1 MSTHPT
7 ESAQPRRLPTA
18 AFIVGFG
25 ALFIICVI
33 LAAGLF
39 NYESGATTTSTSNT
53 SRALRPAPPSTSLEQ
68 VNSSVRTHLIANAE
82 STRTYTGIALTGELT
97 EAAVLDTTEVSGHI
111 SRLLEQNCLDSVG
124 LSTSE
129 NTRVTFTGFCFSTLP
144 PSTLQPL
151 LDLALAN
158 NADAIDFSQHPM
170 LGQQNTV
177 AMTWFVASDS
187 QVAELQKTWKQL
199 RRPDPIEKIDLY
211 AYTSDEALRV
221 TKSRD
226 HADTSLTEPVV
237 GTNIPAP

>member
-1 MSTHPT
+1 MSTHPP

-39 NYESGATTTSTSNT
+39 NYESGATTTSTSSST
-53 SRALRPAPPSTSLEQ
+53 SRAPRPAPPSTSLEQ

-97 EAAVLDTTEVSGHI
+97 KAAVLDTTEVSGHI

-124 LSTSE
+124 LSTPE

-177 AMTWFVASDS
+177 AMTWFVTRDS
-187 QVAELQKTWKQL
+187 QVAELQKTWEQL

-211 AYTSDEALRV
+211 AYTSDEAVRV
-221 TKSRD
+221 TKSRG

-237 GTNIPAP
+237 GINIP